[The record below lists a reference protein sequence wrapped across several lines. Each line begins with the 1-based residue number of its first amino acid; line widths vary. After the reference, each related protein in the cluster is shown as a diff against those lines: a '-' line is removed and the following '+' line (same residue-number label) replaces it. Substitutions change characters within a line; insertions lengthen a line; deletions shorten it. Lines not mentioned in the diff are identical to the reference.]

1 MEILAP
7 VHLYYLDTETQILFN
22 NPRGANFPGISS

>member
-7 VHLYYLDTETQILFN
+7 VNLYYTDTQILFN